1 MAKVAKLKRVPHN
14 EGPFFVSGE
23 CYGNTT
29 EKATK
34 CDGKKREGSGKVTF
48 RHLQGR
54 FSAKHATKTG
64 GKAHLVA

>member
-1 MAKVAKLKRVPHN
+1 MRDL
-14 EGPFFVSGE
+14 FFVSGE

-64 GKAHLVA
+64 KKHI